1 MQVWE
6 YHIMNIDFKDKAL
19 EELYTSGRTKDHKYS
34 KLAPDVIKRY
44 AKVVN
49 FLRSARRL
57 EDLFLIKSLHYE
69 KKEGDLN
76 GVDAVWI
83 THSTGSSSIALQMKT
98 E

>member
-19 EELYTSGRTKDHKYS
+19 EELYISGRTKDHKYS

>member
-1 MQVWE
+1 
-6 YHIMNIDFKDKAL
+6 MNIDFKDKAL
-19 EELYTSGRTKDHKYS
+19 EELYTSGRTKDHKYR

-69 KKEGDLN
+69 RKRE
-76 GVDAVWI
+76 
-83 THSTGSSSIALQMKT
+83 TSTALT
-98 E
+98 LFG